1 MKEISISNI
10 TYSIKDKI
18 ILDDINLYIDR
29 GDSFALI
36 GENGSGK
43 STLIDMLLR
52 DLKPDIGHVNFIDN
66 SVGSFEKVG
75 VVYDSM
81 PLFPMLKVSE
91 IIKYFSVI
99 HKLNYS
105 VIKEQYFE
113 KYGMTKIANTY
124 VKKLSQGEKK
134 KIGLL
139 LSIIH
144 NPSLLILDEPFANL
158 DPTVIDIVWKTLKTK
173 ERTIFFTTHDWNIVE
188 NIASKV
194 AFIYEGKIIN
204 TPSHPSEIISSL
216 PAINKI
222 IVDDELNTIKELKK
236 YEQYK
241 HDGSIHFFYEENSEL
256 LNIIKSHTNRYSIQN
271 VDLKDAYLYQSKKEL
286 KQ

>member
-36 GENGSGK
+36 GGNGSGK

-105 VIKEQYFE
+105 VIKEKYFE

-236 YEQYK
+236 YGQYK